1 VGCAFQRQ
9 SSTRGRDHVFAR
21 LGGFTRA
28 ARLPAARVLS
38 LRAEDRPCGVAKGY
52 RQYLIDRGEF
62 STLAE
67 RATET
72 PVLKRFFKG
81 FEYHWVHSDLDRS
94 EEAELVLANIQ
105 RLQQAGV
112 PISFF
117 YPKWPAKEYS
127 SMEANSANWQAVF
140 LDEPAPGAWSVQVKQ
155 LEQIRQLGCAIKI
168 MINLHNYDPQAPG
181 FDPVKSRGQSNVHWN
196 LNQRH
201 APWVI
206 DT

>member
-1 VGCAFQRQ
+1 MHFNVNHPPAGGITYSLDWEASLGQLDYLRRVYCR
-9 SSTRGRDHVFAR
+9 FAR
-21 LGGFTRA
+21 KI
-28 ARLPAARVLS
+28 
-38 LRAEDRPCGVAKGY
+38 DVAKGY

-67 RATET
+67 RAAET

-105 RLQQAGV
+105 RFQQAGV

-140 LDEPAPGAWSVQVKQ
+140 LDEPAPGGWPVQVKQ

-181 FDPVKSRGQSNVHWN
+181 FDPVKSRG
-196 LNQRH
+196 
-201 APWVI
+201 
-206 DT
+206 